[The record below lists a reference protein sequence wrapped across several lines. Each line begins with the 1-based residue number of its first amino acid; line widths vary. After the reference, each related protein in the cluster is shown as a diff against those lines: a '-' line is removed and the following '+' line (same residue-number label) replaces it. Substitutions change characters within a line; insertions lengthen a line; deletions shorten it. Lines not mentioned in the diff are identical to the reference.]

1 VTMLS
6 FFRSGA
12 AVAGAMVMVGS
23 WFARRWA
30 VGLGIVEHAV
40 ANQPGRQFQ
49 IVTSSAALAHAQ
61 SSSCWALP

>member
-1 VTMLS
+1 
-6 FFRSGA
+6 
-12 AVAGAMVMVGS
+12 MVMVGS